1 MNYFGYFFGS
11 LLTGALLQLTDF
23 AYVFTAVIIVNSICV
38 FITIYTM
45 RESVP
50 LDAIYKASNEALNN
64 DEGNASKQANWK
76 SRFVTLEI
84 IICSPFTKGISKP

>member
-50 LDAIYKASNEALNN
+50 LDTLYKASNEGLNS
-64 DEGNASKQANWK
+64 DEGKPTKSENWK
-76 SRFVTLEI
+76 SRFVTCMMI
-84 IICSPFTKGISKP
+84 